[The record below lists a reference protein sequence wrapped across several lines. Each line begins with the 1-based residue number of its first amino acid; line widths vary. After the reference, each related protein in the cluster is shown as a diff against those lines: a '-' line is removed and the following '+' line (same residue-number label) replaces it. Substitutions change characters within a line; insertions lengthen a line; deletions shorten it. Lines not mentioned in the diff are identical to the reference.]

1 MNTGLMKDD
10 TKDPDMT
17 GVDDPKNNDALTDWA
32 NEPKLE
38 ELKGDLEMAKDT
50 HSAQM
55 TKIKKWRNL
64 RDIEGDAKP
73 KVYGNNRS
81 KVQPPLVRRQA
92 EWRYPAL
99 TEPFLNTER
108 VFEVKPT
115 TFEDV
120 TGANQNQL
128 LLNWQFR
135 TQLNRVAFVDDYVRA
150 TVDEGTSIVR
160 LGWNRETEEVEEEV
174 PEFTFYEVENEEE
187 FAALQAAMELSVSN
201 PREYEEATT
210 DEMKAAVDYF
220 EETGEPSV
228 AEITGSTTEKIEKVI
243 RNHPTVE
250 ILNPNNVYIDPTCEG
265 DPDKALFIIESFET
279 NYAELMKDKDRYKNL
294 DKIGNSAS
302 DVLNEPDHETETPKT
317 RTFKDRARR
326 KLVAY
331 EYWGFYDITGKG
343 VLEPIVATWVDNVLI
358 RMERNPFPDQK
369 LPYVIVPY
377 NPVKREIYGEADAEL
392 LEDNQKIL
400 GAVTRGMIDLL
411 GRSANSQQGFAKG
424 MLDPLNR
431 RRFDAGD
438 DYEFN
443 PQSNP
448 QLHHIQHKFP
458 EFPQSALSM
467 IALQNQE
474 AEALSGVKSFHGGM
488 SGESYG
494 DVAAGIRGVLD
505 AAGKREM
512 AILRRLA
519 LGMQRIGEKIA
530 SMNAVWLSE
539 FEVVRVTNEEY
550 IEINRDDLKGNF
562 DFIVDI
568 STAEI
573 DNAKAQDLGF
583 MLQTMGN
590 NLEFG
595 ITKRILIKIAN
606 LKRMPD
612 LAQAIEEFEP
622 QPDPLEQKLKELQIR
637 KEEMEIEKL
646 QSEIDYNRARAEKAA
661 AEADATDLDIAEQ
674 ESGTKHLRDIDKM
687 RAQAEGNQELEITK
701 AFTKGKKEGEQG
713 PDIAAAVGYN
723 QFSQRSQAEIQD
735 IPRRPLP
742 GLG

>member
-1 MNTGLMKDD
+1 MNTGLDKEEIE
-10 TKDPDMT
+10 PSVN
-17 GVDDPKNNDALTDWA
+17 GVDDPSGKDKLTDWA
-32 NEPKLE
+32 KEPTLE
-38 ELKGDLEMAKDT
+38 TLKGDLEMAKES
-50 HSAQM
+50 HGSQM
-55 TKIKKWRNL
+55 TKIKKWKDLRNV
-64 RDIEGDAKP
+64 EGSEKP
-73 KVYGNNRS
+73 KVRGENRS
-81 KVQPPLVRRQA
+81 KVQPKLVRRQA

-108 VFEVKPT
+108 VFETKPT
-115 TFEDV
+115 TAEDV
-120 TGANQNQL
+120 QGAKQNQL

-135 TQLNRVAFVDDYVRA
+135 TKLNRVAFIDNYVRA

-160 LGWNRETEEVEEEV
+160 LGWNREVETVQEEV
-174 PEFTFYEVENEEE
+174 PEFTFYEIESEEE
-187 FAALQAAMELSVSN
+187 FAALNEAMQLSVTN
-201 PREYEEATT
+201 PRGYDEATT

-220 EETGEPSV
+220 EETNIPAI
-228 AEITGSTTEKIEKVI
+228 AEITGTVMEDVEKVI
-243 RNHPTVE
+243 NNHPTATV
-250 ILNPNNVYIDPTCEG
+250 LNPQNVYIDPTCEG
-265 DPDKALFIIESFET
+265 DPDKALFVIESFET
-279 NYAELMKDKDRYKNL
+279 NYAELIKDKDRYKNL
-294 DKIGNSAS
+294 DKVGVKAS
-302 DVLNEPDHETETPKT
+302 DVLNEPDHETTTPQA

-331 EYWGFYDITGKG
+331 EYWGFYDIEGKG
-343 VLEPIVATWVDNVLI
+343 KLEPIVATWVDNVLI

-369 LPYVIVPY
+369 LPYVVVPY
-377 NPVKREIYGEADAEL
+377 NPVLREVHGEADAEL
-392 LEDNQKIL
+392 LGDNQRIL

-431 RRFDAGD
+431 RRFDNGD

-443 PQSNP
+443 PQANP
-448 QLHHIQHKFP
+448 QLGHIQHKFP

-467 IALQNQE
+467 INMQNQE
-474 AEALSGVKSFHGGM
+474 AEALSGVKSFAGGM

-494 DVAAGIRGVLD
+494 EVAAGIRGVLD

-530 SMNAVWLSE
+530 AMNAVWLSE
-539 FEVVRVTNEEY
+539 IEVVRVTNEEY
-550 IEINRDDLKGNF
+550 VEINREDLKGNY

-590 NLEFG
+590 NLDFG
-595 ITKRILIKIAN
+595 ITQRILVKIAN

-612 LAQAIEEFEP
+612 LAKAIEEFQP
-622 QPDPLEQKLKELQIR
+622 QPDPMEQKLKELQIQ
-637 KEEMEIEKL
+637 KEMKEIEKL
-646 QSEIDYNRARAEKAA
+646 DSEIAYNHARAEKAA
-661 AEADATDLDIAEQ
+661 ADADAVDLDIVEQ
-674 ESGTKHLRDIDKM
+674 ESGTKHLRDVDKM
-687 RAQAEGNQELEITK
+687 RAQAEGNQELEV
-701 AFTKGKKEGEQG
+701 TKGLLKPKKEGEKA
-713 PDIAAAVGYN
+713 PDVEAAVGWN
-723 QFSQRSQAEIQD
+723 AFSQERQGKIQD
-735 IPRRPLP
+735 IPRTPLP